1 MIEFNRLTSHDFLGR
16 SVIQKLLD
24 AGINMDDSKYV
35 LVKNPITKTD
45 FICLRKKPQY
55 KYVFTNGSVARPGI
69 DVVPTYTISELLYK
83 VPEHIWP
90 IIDGKQYS
98 GGLRFFK
105 DAPFYIYYYDL
116 TSADDKKE
124 SYIFAEG
131 DTPLE
136 SLASILYQCHK
147 KDTGIRDD
155 KGNQIS
161 DTGDIRDK
169 YEESY

>member
-1 MIEFNRLTSHDFLGR
+1 MIEFNNLTCHDFLGR

-35 LVKNPITKTD
+35 LVKDPITKTD
-45 FICLRKKPQY
+45 FVCLRKKPQY
-55 KYVFTNGSVARPGI
+55 KYIFTNGSVARPGI

-83 VPEHIWP
+83 VPENISLT
-90 IIDGKQYS
+90 IDGKQYS

-105 DAPFYIYYYDL
+105 NTVFYVYYYDL
-116 TSADDKKE
+116 KSVDDKKD

-131 DTPLE
+131 NTPLE

-147 KDTGIRDD
+147 KNIGI
-155 KGNQIS
+155 KKEI
-161 DTGDIRDK
+161 K
-169 YEESY
+169 